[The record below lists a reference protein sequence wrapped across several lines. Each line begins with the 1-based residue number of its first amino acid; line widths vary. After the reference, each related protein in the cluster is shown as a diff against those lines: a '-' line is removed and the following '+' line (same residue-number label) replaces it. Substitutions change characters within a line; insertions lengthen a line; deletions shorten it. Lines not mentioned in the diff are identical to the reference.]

1 MTTHLETL
9 LRLALDP
16 SAGAA
21 QSESAAIAFIRT
33 AREQG
38 ETVETLC
45 GADKPAHQ
53 PASHPGEPV
62 FPFGKFKGVPLKDV
76 DEGYI
81 EWALG
86 NMTKLSPGF
95 RRALEEELEGRD

>member
-16 SAGAA
+16 AA
-21 QSESAAIAFIRT
+21 HDSQINSAAIAFIRT
-33 AREQG
+33 AREHG

-45 GADKPAHQ
+45 AGQ
-53 PASHPGEPV
+53 PAKQPLTPSSGPV

-76 DEGYI
+76 DTGYI